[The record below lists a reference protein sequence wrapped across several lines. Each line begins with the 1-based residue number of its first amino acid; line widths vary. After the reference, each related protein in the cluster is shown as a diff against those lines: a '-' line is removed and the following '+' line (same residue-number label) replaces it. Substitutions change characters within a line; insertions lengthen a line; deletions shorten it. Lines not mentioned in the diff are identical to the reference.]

1 MTGASVTEEAMM
13 SAIGTPVQDRRR
25 AGWMEHRNPNLV
37 ALLRDASN
45 PAIEPDDLDDTIGA
59 ETGDAL
65 RAARGIA
72 LGVVISGL
80 AWILISS
87 SIWMLFVL
95 RG

>member
-1 MTGASVTEEAMM
+1 MVSPV
-13 SAIGTPVQDRRR
+13 GTQVQDRRR
-25 AGWMEHRNPNLV
+25 AGRVEYRNPSLV
-37 ALLRDASN
+37 SLLRDASN
-45 PAIEPDDLDDTIGA
+45 PGVEPGSADDA
-59 ETGDAL
+59 NAVEAGDPL